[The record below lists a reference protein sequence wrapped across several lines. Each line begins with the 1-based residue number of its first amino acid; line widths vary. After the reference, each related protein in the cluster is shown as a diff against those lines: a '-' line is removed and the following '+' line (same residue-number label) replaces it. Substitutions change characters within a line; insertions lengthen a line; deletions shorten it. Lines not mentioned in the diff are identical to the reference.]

1 MSFGIMQINASFWII
16 QYSNQILTLF
26 DHQEDHSKSW
36 RIFYS
41 ILILIIFI
49 CWFSIDI
56 TSTFPT
62 IFALPHA
69 QHSFSFANIEIFR
82 YITRLK
88 AFFSLSPLS
97 GLRFHTDSHKKEAET
112 VLKEEK
118 RSENAEIYIIFKI
131 TSTYKYFRRNNQL
144 KLVF

>member
-41 ILILIIFI
+41 ILIIFI

-97 GLRFHTDSHKKEAET
+97 GLRFHTDSHKNEAET
-112 VLKEEK
+112 AKQCW
-118 RSENAEIYIIFKI
+118 R
-131 TSTYKYFRRNNQL
+131 RRNADKMQKYTL
-144 KLVF
+144 Y